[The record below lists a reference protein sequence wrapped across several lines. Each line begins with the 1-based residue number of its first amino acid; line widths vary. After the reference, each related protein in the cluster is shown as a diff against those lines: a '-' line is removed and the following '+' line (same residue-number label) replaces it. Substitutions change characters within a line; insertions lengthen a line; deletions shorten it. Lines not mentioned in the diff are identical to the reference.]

1 MRSESSDDAGWL
13 KSDKPGRTSRTPAYP
28 NKSRRAATALA
39 TAGLWLPG
47 ISLVIFFF
55 VLPVGMILAQSVLDP
70 KLTLKFYRQLLS
82 GIDYWIVL
90 WISVKIALIS
100 TIVSLVAAYPVAYL
114 LVHVR
119 ETTKGLVMALVLLP
133 FWTNILVRCY
143 AWMLLL
149 QKNGL
154 VNTSLV
160 DWLHIVKQPVPLVFN
175 LTGVIIGM
183 VHYLIPTAILI
194 LYAGMKGIDLGL
206 LSAAKG
212 LGASPTRAFWEVFF
226 PLSFPVV
233 RAASMLVFVLS
244 LGFFVTP
251 ALLGGQ
257 REVTIAMLVNTY
269 FTDVLNWGFG
279 SALAAFLLVLTFAGL
294 GIYFATQRR
303 AVVGSLG

>member
-1 MRSESSDDAGWL
+1 
-13 KSDKPGRTSRTPAYP
+13 
-28 NKSRRAATALA
+28 
-39 TAGLWLPG
+39 
-47 ISLVIFFF
+47 
-55 VLPVGMILAQSVLDP
+55 
-70 KLTLKFYRQLLS
+70 LS